1 MFKTLFFIA
10 IGGALGSI
18 FRYSV
23 TLLVNKFWSDNFPL
37 ATFITNCLG
46 CFMIG
51 FFIGFLERNNITNL
65 NIKWFLITGLCGGFT
80 TFSAFG
86 FENVTLFNNNN
97 SSIAFLY
104 IGLSVITGLFAVW
117 FGLFVSENC

>member
-18 FRYSV
+18 LRYSV

>member
-18 FRYSV
+18 LRYSV

-86 FENVTLFNNNN
+86 FENVTLLNNNN

>member
-18 FRYSV
+18 LRYSV

-37 ATFITNCLG
+37 ATFVTNCLG

>member
-18 FRYSV
+18 LRYSV

-65 NIKWFLITGLCGGFT
+65 YIKWFLITGLCGGFT